1 MSVPPSANNPAVAYL
16 RDSGHEDQE
25 LSTDQQHAVISR
37 YAAENHIPVLRWF
50 IDAASPGSSTI
61 GRRQFLGM
69 IDYLRAPN
77 CPAKTLLIWSYSRFA
92 RDIDDAQYFKADL
105 RRRGITIQS
114 ITDPVPAGLDGRFF
128 ESAIDW
134 MNAKYLESLASL
146 NQEMP

>member
-105 RRRGITIQS
+105 RRH
-114 ITDPVPAGLDGRFF
+114 GRHFRWL
-128 ESAIDW
+128 W
-134 MNAKYLESLASL
+134 MCQGARLSSTGSQNHGCLGVRDR
-146 NQEMP
+146 